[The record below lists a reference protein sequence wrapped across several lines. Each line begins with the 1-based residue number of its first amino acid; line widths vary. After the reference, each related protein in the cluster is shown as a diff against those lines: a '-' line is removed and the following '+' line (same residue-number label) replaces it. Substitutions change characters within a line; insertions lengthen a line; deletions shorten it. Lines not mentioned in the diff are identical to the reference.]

1 MKTGLLFLALSL
13 AAHALDY
20 KRDVM
25 PIFKEKCYDCH
36 SSQAKKVKGGL
47 RLDDGEHFFKRFAKN
62 EVVVPGDWDASYLF
76 VTLVMPQHEKGAMP
90 PKNKGDSLTEKE
102 IRTVAEWI
110 HEGAKIGREKGKAGP
125 DNWHPEKL
133 LKFKDGRVVTEQF
146 GEAPKV
152 EKVEPK
158 WETWTNEEG
167 KEIIAR
173 FHGLKKEKVD
183 FELKNGKRVA
193 YPLEKLSKESQAK
206 VKALIAGGGMGMSA
220 QEEMAP
226 E

>member
-1 MKTGLLFLALSL
+1 MKAVSIFLGLSL
-13 AAHALDY
+13 AANALDY

-36 SSQAKKVKGGL
+36 SSKAKKVKGGL
-47 RLDDGEHFFKRFAKN
+47 RLDDEKHFFKRFTKN

-90 PKNKGDSLTEKE
+90 PKNNGESLTEKE

-110 HEGAKIGREKGKAGP
+110 HEGAEIDGEKGKEGP
-125 DNWHPEKL
+125 ENWHPDKL

-152 EKVEPK
+152 EKQEPK
-158 WETWTNEEG
+158 WESWTNKEG
-167 KEIIAR
+167 KEITAR
-173 FHGLKKEKVD
+173 FHGVAKEKVD
-183 FELKNGKRVA
+183 FELKNGKRVS
-193 YPLEKLSKESQAK
+193 YPLEQLSKESRLRIS
-206 VKALIAGGGMGMSA
+206 ALSEPA
-220 QEEMAP
+220 EMMK
-226 E
+226 END

>member
-1 MKTGLLFLALSL
+1 MKQIIFFLSL
-13 AAHALDY
+13 SVVAHALDY

-47 RLDDGEHFFKRFAKN
+47 RLDDEDHFFKRFAKN

-110 HEGAKIGREKGKAGP
+110 HEGAKVGREKGKAGP
-125 DNWHPEKL
+125 DNWHPDKL

-152 EKVEPK
+152 EKVERK

-167 KEIIAR
+167 KEIVAR

-183 FELKNGKRVA
+183 FELKSGKRVA
-193 YPLEKLSKESQAK
+193 YPLEKLSKESREK
-206 VKALIAGGGMGMSA
+206 VKSLIAASGMGMSG
-220 QEEMAP
+220 QQ
-226 E
+226 